1 MHAVRTPLP
10 GFCDQGNPL
19 TIKQEVVKVAKKVAF
34 LQGNEAAAQGALY
47 AGCKFFAGYPITPS
61 TEVAEVMSAELPK
74 IGGKF
79 IQMEDE
85 IGAMSAVIGA
95 SLTGAKV
102 LTATSGPGLSLKQE
116 IIGYG
121 CITEVP
127 CVIVNVMRG
136 GPSTGMPTGPSQ
148 SDVMCAKWGTHGD
161 HPAICLVPASVQEL
175 FEETVRAFNLA
186 EKYRT
191 PVMVMPD
198 EIVGHMREQI
208 VFPEPGELEVIDR
221 TAPSVPPEQY
231 KPYDTSFGDV
241 PPLAA
246 FGSGYRFHVTGLNKM
261 QDGFP
266 TTKAQIVQA
275 EEERQVRKVEA
286 NADDIIKYEE
296 YLTDDAEVV
305 VVAFGSTSRSAR
317 FAVNE
322 ARKQGIKAG
331 LFRLITFWPFPEKQ
345 LLALSKKVKAFITP
359 EMNLGM
365 CTDVVKGSVEG
376 NAPVHGI
383 FRVDGEPI
391 NPGQILDKIK
401 EVK

>member
-1 MHAVRTPLP
+1 M
-10 GFCDQGNPL
+10 
-19 TIKQEVVKVAKKVAF
+19 AKKVAF
-34 LQGNEAAAQGALY
+34 MQGNEAAAHGALY

-61 TEVAEVMSAELPK
+61 TEVAEVLSGELPK
-74 IGGKF
+74 VGGKF

-85 IGAMSAVIGA
+85 IGAMAAVIGA
-95 SLTGAKV
+95 ALTGQKV

-116 IIGYG
+116 NIGYA

-198 EIVGHMREQI
+198 EIVGHMRERI
-208 VFPEPGELEVIDR
+208 VFPEPGELEVVNR
-221 TAPSVPPEQY
+221 TQPTVSPEQY
-231 KPYDTSFGDV
+231 KPYDTQFGDV

-261 QDGFP
+261 ADGFP
-266 TTKAQIVQA
+266 TTKAAIVQA

-286 NADDIIKYEE
+286 NRADIMKWEE
-296 YLTDDAEVV
+296 YMVDDAEVV

-331 LFRLITFWPFPEKQ
+331 LFRLITFWPFPEER
-345 LLALSKKVKAFITP
+345 LLEISKKVKAFITP

-365 CTDVVKGSVEG
+365 CTGVVKGCIEG

-391 NPGQILDKIK
+391 NPNEILSKMK

>member
-1 MHAVRTPLP
+1 M
-10 GFCDQGNPL
+10 G
-19 TIKQEVVKVAKKVAF
+19 KKVAF
-34 LQGNEAAAQGALY
+34 LQGNEAAAHGALY
-47 AGCKFFAGYPITPS
+47 AGCNFFAGYPITPS
-61 TEVAEVMSAELPK
+61 TEVAEVLSAELPK

-85 IGAMSAVIGA
+85 IGAMAALLGGA
-95 SLTGAKV
+95 LAGSKALTS
-102 LTATSGPGLSLKQE
+102 TSGPGLSLKQE
-116 IIGYG
+116 LIGYG
-121 CITEVP
+121 CIAEIP
-127 CVIVNVMRG
+127 CVIYNVMRG

-161 HPAICLVPASVQEL
+161 HPAICLVPASVQETY
-175 FEETVRAFNLA
+175 EEVIRAFNLS

-198 EIVGHMREQI
+198 EIVAHMRERI
-208 VFPEPGELEVIDR
+208 VFPEKGEIEVIDR
-221 TAPSVPPEQY
+221 KAPTVPPEQY

-246 FGSGYRFHVTGLNKM
+246 FGSEYRFHVTGLNKM

-266 TTKAQIVQA
+266 TTKAAVVQE
-275 EEERQVRKVEA
+275 EEERQVRKVEG
-286 NADDIIKYEE
+286 NVDDIVKFEE
-296 YLTDDAEVV
+296 YLLDDAEIV

-317 FAVNE
+317 YAVNE
-322 ARKQGIKAG
+322 ARTEGIKAG
-331 LFRLITFWPFPEKQ
+331 LFRIITYWPFPEKQ
-345 LLALSKKVKAFITP
+345 LLALAQRGVKAFITP

-365 CTDVVKGSVEG
+365 THGLVKGCTEG
-376 NAPVHGI
+376 KAPVLGI

-391 NPGQILDKIK
+391 NPGQILDKMK

>member
-1 MHAVRTPLP
+1 M
-10 GFCDQGNPL
+10 
-19 TIKQEVVKVAKKVAF
+19 AKKVAF
-34 LQGNEAAAQGALY
+34 LQGNEAGAFGAIY
-47 AGCKFFAGYPITPS
+47 AGCTFFAGYPITPS
-61 TEVAEVMSAELPK
+61 TEVAEVMSFELPK

-85 IGAMSAVIGA
+85 IGAMSALLGA

-102 LTATSGPGLSLKQE
+102 LTSTSGPGLSLKQE

-121 CITEVP
+121 CIAEIPAV
-127 CVIVNVMRG
+127 VFNVMRG

-161 HPAICLVPASVQEL
+161 HPAICLVPASVQET
-175 FEETVRAFNLA
+175 FEEVVRAFNLA

-191 PVMVMPD
+191 PVLVMPD
-198 EIVGHMREQI
+198 EIVAHMRERVI
-208 VFPEPGELEVIDR
+208 FPEPGEIPLIDR

-231 KPYDTSFGDV
+231 KPYDTSFGDI

-246 FGSGYRFHVTGLNKM
+246 FGSGYKYHVTGLNKLP
-261 QDGFP
+261 DGFP
-266 TTKAQIVQA
+266 TTKAEYVQA

-286 NADDIIKYEE
+286 NKADIMKWEEYMVDDADII
-296 YLTDDAEVV
+296 

-317 FAVNE
+317 YAVNM
-322 ARKQGIKAG
+322 AREQGIKAG
-331 LFRLITFWPFPEKQ
+331 LFRLITFWPFPEER
-345 LLALSKKVKAFITP
+345 LLELSKQVKAFISP

-365 CTDVVKGSVEG
+365 CAGVVKGCIEG
-376 NAPVHGI
+376 NAPVLGI
-383 FRVDGEPI
+383 FRVDGEPV
-391 NPGQILDKIK
+391 NPEQIFAKMK

>member
-1 MHAVRTPLP
+1 
-10 GFCDQGNPL
+10 
-19 TIKQEVVKVAKKVAF
+19 VAKKVAF

-47 AGCKFFAGYPITPS
+47 AGCTFFGGYPITPS
-61 TEVAEVMSAELPK
+61 TEVAEVMSVELPK

-85 IGAMSAVIGA
+85 IGAMASVIGA
-95 SLTGAKV
+95 SLTGAKT

-116 IIGYG
+116 LIGYA
-121 CITEVP
+121 CIAETPV
-127 CVIVNVMRG
+127 VIVNVMRG

-161 HPAICLVPASVQEL
+161 HAAICLVPASVQEL

-186 EKYRT
+186 EKYRM

-198 EIVGHMREQI
+198 EIVAHMRERI

-221 TAPSVPPEQY
+221 TAPSVGPADY

-246 FGSGYRFHVTGLNKM
+246 FGSGYKFHVTGLNKG

-266 TTKAQIVQA
+266 TTKAAWVQA
-275 EEERQVRKVEA
+275 EEERQIRKVDA
-286 NADDIIKYEE
+286 NVDDIVTFEE
-296 YLTDDAEVV
+296 YELDDAEV
-305 VVAFGSTSRSAR
+305 AIIAYGSTSRSAR
-317 FAVNE
+317 YAVNE
-322 ARKQGIKAG
+322 ARKAGIKAG
-331 LFRLITFWPFPEKQ
+331 LFRIKTFWPFPDKQ
-345 LLALSKKVKAFITP
+345 IKALASRVKAFITP

-365 CTDVVKGSVEG
+365 CTGEVQRCAEG
-376 NAPVHGI
+376 KAQVAGI

-391 NPGQILDKIK
+391 NPGQILEKIK
-401 EVK
+401 EVM

>member
-1 MHAVRTPLP
+1 M
-10 GFCDQGNPL
+10 
-19 TIKQEVVKVAKKVAF
+19 AKKVAF
-34 LQGNEAAAQGALY
+34 LQGNEAAAHGALY
-47 AGCKFFAGYPITPS
+47 AGCKFFGGYPITPS
-61 TEVAEVMSAELPK
+61 TEVAEVMSVELPK
-74 IGGKF
+74 VGGKF

-85 IGAMSAVIGA
+85 IGAMASIIGA

-102 LTATSGPGLSLKQE
+102 LTSTSGPGLSLKQE
-116 IIGYG
+116 LIGYA
-121 CITEVP
+121 CIAETP
-127 CVIVNVMRG
+127 AVIINVMRG

-175 FEETVRAFNLA
+175 FEETVRAFNLS

-198 EIVGHMREQI
+198 EIVAHMRERI

-221 TAPSVPPEQY
+221 AKPTVPPEQY

-246 FGSGYRFHVTGLNKM
+246 FGSGYRFHVTGLNKLP
-261 QDGFP
+261 DGFP
-266 TTKAQIVQA
+266 TTKADYVQA

-286 NADDIIKYEE
+286 NADDIVKFEE
-296 YLTDDAEVV
+296 YQLDDAEVV

-322 ARKQGIKAG
+322 ARKAGIKAG
-331 LFRLITFWPFPEKQ
+331 LFRIKTFWPFPDKQ
-345 LLALSKKVKAFITP
+345 IKALAAKAKAFITP

-365 CTDVVKGSVEG
+365 CTVEVQRCAEG
-376 NAPVHGI
+376 KAPVHGI

>member
-1 MHAVRTPLP
+1 MS
-10 GFCDQGNPL
+10 
-19 TIKQEVVKVAKKVAF
+19 KKVAF

-85 IGAMSAVIGA
+85 IGAMAALLGGA
-95 SLTGAKV
+95 LTGVKA
-102 LTATSGPGLSLKQE
+102 LTSTSGPGLSLKQE
-116 IIGYG
+116 LIGYG
-121 CITEVP
+121 CIAEIP
-127 CVIVNVMRG
+127 CVIYNVMRG

-148 SDVMCAKWGTHGD
+148 SDIMCAKWGTHGD
-161 HPAICLVPASVQEL
+161 HPTILLTPASVQETY
-175 FEETVRAFNLA
+175 EEMVRAFNLA

-198 EIVGHMREQI
+198 EIVAHMRERI

-221 TAPSVPPEQY
+221 TAPSVAPDKY

-246 FGSGYRFHVTGLNKM
+246 FGSGYKFHVTGLNKAE
-261 QDGFP
+261 DGFP
-266 TTKAQIVQA
+266 TTKASLVQA
-275 EEERQVRKVEA
+275 EEERQVRKVEG
-286 NADDIIKYEE
+286 NAADIMKWEE
-296 YLTDDAEVV
+296 YLIEDADVV

-317 FAVNE
+317 FAVDQ

-331 LFRLITFWPFPEKQ
+331 LFRPITFWPFPEAR
-345 LLALSKKVKAFITP
+345 LLEISKKVKGFVSP

-365 CTDVVKGSVEG
+365 CAGVIKGCIEG
-376 NAPVHGI
+376 NAPVLGI

-391 NPGQILDKIK
+391 NPDQIIEKIK

>member
-1 MHAVRTPLP
+1 MS
-10 GFCDQGNPL
+10 
-19 TIKQEVVKVAKKVAF
+19 KKVAF
-34 LQGNEAAAQGALY
+34 LQGNEAASYGALY
-47 AGCKFFAGYPITPS
+47 AGCNFFAGYPITPS
-61 TEVAEVMSAELPK
+61 TEVAEVMSVELPK

-85 IGAMSAVIGA
+85 IAASAAMMGAALAGFKTLDS
-95 SLTGAKV
+95 
-102 LTATSGPGLSLKQE
+102 TSGPGLSLKQE
-116 IIGYG
+116 LIGMA
-121 CITEVP
+121 CISEIP
-127 CVIVNVMRG
+127 CVIYNVMRG

-161 HPAICLVPASVQEL
+161 HPAICLVPSTVQETY
-175 FEETVRAFNLA
+175 EEIIRAFNLS

-191 PVMVMPD
+191 PVLVMPD
-198 EIVGHMREQI
+198 EIVAHMRERV
-208 VFPEPGELEVIDR
+208 VFPEPGEIAIEPRR
-221 TAPSVPPEQY
+221 TPTVPPEKY

-246 FGSGYRFHVTGLNKM
+246 YGSGYKFHVTSLNKG

-266 TTKAQIVQA
+266 TTKAEWVQA

-286 NADDIIKYEE
+286 NKDDIIQFEE
-296 YLTDDAEVV
+296 YQLDDAEVV
-305 VVAFGSTSRSAR
+305 IVAYGSTSRSAR
-317 FAVNE
+317 YAVNE

-331 LFRLITFWPFPEKQ
+331 MFRLKTFWPFPYKQ
-345 LLALSKKVKAFITP
+345 LTALAGRIKGFITP

-365 CTDVVKGSVEG
+365 CSGEVERAAQGKVPVK
-376 NAPVHGI
+376 GI

-391 NPGQILDKIK
+391 NPDQILDKIK

>member
-1 MHAVRTPLP
+1 MS
-10 GFCDQGNPL
+10 
-19 TIKQEVVKVAKKVAF
+19 KKVAF

-47 AGCKFFAGYPITPS
+47 AGCNFFGGYPITPS
-61 TEVAEVMSAELPK
+61 TEVAEVMSIELPK

-85 IGAMSAVIGA
+85 IGAMAAILGA
-95 SLTGAKV
+95 SLAGSKV
-102 LTATSGPGLSLKQE
+102 LTSTSGPGLSLKQE
-116 IIGYG
+116 LIGYG
-121 CITEVP
+121 CIAEIP
-127 CVIVNVMRG
+127 CVIYNVMRG

-161 HPAICLVPASVQEL
+161 HPAICLVPASVQETY
-175 FEETVRAFNLA
+175 EEVIRAFNLS

-198 EIVGHMREQI
+198 EIVAHMRERI
-208 VFPEPGELEVIDR
+208 VFPEQGEIEVLPR
-221 TAPSVPPEQY
+221 KTPTVPPEQY

-246 FGSGYRFHVTGLNKM
+246 FGSGYKFHVTGLNKM
-261 QDGFP
+261 ADGFP
-266 TTKAQIVQA
+266 TTKAEIVQA

-286 NADDIIKYEE
+286 NADDIVTFEE
-296 YLTDDAEVV
+296 YLLDDADVV
-305 VVAFGSTSRSAR
+305 VVAYGSTSRSAR
-317 FAVNE
+317 YAVNV
-322 ARKQGIKAG
+322 AREQGIKAG
-331 LFRLITFWPFPEKQ
+331 MFRIKTFWPFPDKQ
-345 LLALSKKVKAFITP
+345 IKALAGKVKGIVIP

-365 CTDVVKGSVEG
+365 CSLELERCAQGKV
-376 NAPVHGI
+376 PVLGI

-391 NPGQILDKIK
+391 NPDQILDKIK

>member
-1 MHAVRTPLP
+1 MP
-10 GFCDQGNPL
+10 
-19 TIKQEVVKVAKKVAF
+19 KKKVAF
-34 LQGNEAAAQGALY
+34 LQGNEAATYGALY
-47 AGCKFFAGYPITPS
+47 AGCTFFAGYPITPS
-61 TEVAEVMSAELPK
+61 TEVAELMSVELPK

-85 IGAMSAVIGA
+85 IGAMAAIIGA
-95 SLTGAKV
+95 SLTGEKV
-102 LTATSGPGLSLKQE
+102 LTSTSGPGLSLKQE
-116 IIGYG
+116 LIGYA
-121 CITEVP
+121 CIAEVP
-127 CVIVNVMRG
+127 CVIINVMRG

-148 SDVMCAKWGTHGD
+148 SDVMSAKWGTHGD

-198 EIVGHMREQI
+198 EIVGHMRERI
-208 VFPEPGELEVIDR
+208 VFPEPGELEVINR
-221 TAPSVPPEQY
+221 TAPSVSPEKY

-246 FGSGYRFHVTGLNKM
+246 FGSGYRYHVTGLNKM

-266 TTKAQIVQA
+266 TTKASIVQE
-275 EEERQVRKVEA
+275 EEERQVRKVE
-286 NADDIIKYEE
+286 NNKADIVKYEE
-296 YLTDDAEVV
+296 YLLEDADVA
-305 VVAFGSTSRSAR
+305 VVAYGSTSRSAR

-331 LFRLITFWPFPEKQ
+331 MFRIKTFWPFPDEQ
-345 LLALSKKVKAFITP
+345 IAALGGRVKGIIAP

-365 CTDVVKGSVEG
+365 AKLEIERCVKGQ
-376 NAPVHGI
+376 APVVGI
-383 FRVDGEPI
+383 NRVDGEPI
-391 NPGQILDKIK
+391 NPGQILEKIK
-401 EVK
+401 EVR